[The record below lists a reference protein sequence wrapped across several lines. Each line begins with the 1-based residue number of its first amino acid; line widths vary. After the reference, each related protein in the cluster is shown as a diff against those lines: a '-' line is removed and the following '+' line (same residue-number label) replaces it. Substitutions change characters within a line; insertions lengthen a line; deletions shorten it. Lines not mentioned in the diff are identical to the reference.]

1 MPQTKKKT
9 RQWLPGA
16 ERRLQ
21 LLAIA
26 INVAARRGLG
36 RTVHTEIAQEASVAV
51 SSVFLY
57 FPNRVE
63 LMAAIVGAVGEFYI
77 ELANRYHDDAENP
90 LEAVRG
96 HFLGFADSVNSHPE
110 YAQVWLEWAILI
122 RCEDGLWDAF
132 LQFQEEIIHIV
143 AGSIRKCQKAG
154 LVPRSVSPTDS
165 ARLLVASAYTTAQ
178 LKFMKRSTRVIRRY
192 TEQAL
197 KLSLQL

>member
-1 MPQTKKKT
+1 MSRTRKKT
-9 RQWLPGA
+9 RQWLPGT
-16 ERRLQ
+16 ERRQQ
-21 LLAIA
+21 LLEIA
-26 INVAARRGLG
+26 IEVAARRGLG
-36 RTVHTEIAQEASVAV
+36 RTVHTEIAQDAGVAV

-63 LMAAIVGAVGEFYI
+63 LMSAIVDAVGAFYI
-77 ELANRYHDDAENP
+77 DFAHRYHDGADDP
-90 LEAVRG
+90 LQAVRG
-96 HFLGFADSVNSHPE
+96 HFLGFADSVHSHPA

-132 LQFQEEIIHIV
+132 LEFQEEIIRIV
-143 AGSIRKCQKAG
+143 ATSIRKCQKAG
-154 LVPRSVSPTDS
+154 RVPATLSAVDS

-178 LKFMKRSTRVIRRY
+178 LEFMQRSRRVIRRY